1 MEDNFSSQA
10 NHKKLVEQMVKKT
23 HFTEGEVERLL
34 EVFAKSVV
42 RLKLGQ
48 TTELRI
54 ILKLIS
60 LFKMITWS
68 ILALN

>member
-34 EVFAKSVV
+34 EVFTKSVV
-42 RLKLGQ
+42 RQNLD
-48 TTELRI
+48 RPI
-54 ILKLIS
+54 IYE
-60 LFKMITWS
+60 
-68 ILALN
+68 